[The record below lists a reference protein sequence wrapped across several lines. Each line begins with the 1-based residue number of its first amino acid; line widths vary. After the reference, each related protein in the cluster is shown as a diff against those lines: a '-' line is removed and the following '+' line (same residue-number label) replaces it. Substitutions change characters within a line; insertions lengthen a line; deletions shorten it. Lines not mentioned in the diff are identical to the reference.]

1 MPGPTEIRAIVTA
14 YVEMMCETRVDD
26 IMELFDHEATAEDPV
41 GGELVRGI
49 EALRNFYGAAAPMLQ
64 VELSGPICVAGNQC
78 AFPVQAQLT
87 MGDNVSYLDATDNF
101 VFNEAGKIT
110 SMRAFWNPE
119 ELRPERQANTDSSIK

>member
-1 MPGPTEIRAIVTA
+1 MPSPAEIRAIVTS
-14 YVEMMCETRVDD
+14 YVEMMCDTRVDD
-26 IMELFDHEATAEDPV
+26 IMDLFDHEATAEDPV

-78 AFPVQAQLT
+78 AFPVLAQLT
-87 MGDNVSYLDATDNF
+87 MGDNVSYLDATDVF

-110 SMRAFWNPE
+110 SMRAFWNPQ
-119 ELRPERQANTDSSIK
+119 ELRPERQANTGSSIK